1 MNRRG
6 ITIVEVLALVACLVV
21 LVAMGLPA
29 FQRVGCNASRD
40 ISRANL
46 ATLSQAHVLYS
57 TDWDGRQ
64 YTLVPDTLGASGGS
78 FDAWQAANGWV
89 PQQLLGTD
97 AQGVSHF
104 MGTQCAQ
111 DDVRIKEQWLKP
123 VDFALPSIAGAFR
136 LSNLRLVNEYV
147 NGRFYDPKFYAPDD
161 PLLREDVR
169 KVLRSGGDFEDLAM
183 GLVPTTYTYSPA
195 AMFDPRVFG
204 FGSTGSVPPFRHP
217 DANATLEGGGYRSP
231 SVSQCVHPSLKTRMM
246 EMWAVENPPAACNQS
261 VDRECVPYQWNHAF
275 RARPFT
281 LFFDGSV
288 RIMTPREPMFAE
300 DRANALLWM
309 RNTPFGHPGVNGHQ
323 SADWLVFTS
332 AHFLTTF
339 GISGRDTV
347 AY

>member
-6 ITIVEVLALVACLVV
+6 TTIVEVLALVACVVV

-57 TDWDGRQ
+57 TDWQGRQ

-78 FDAWQAANGWV
+78 FNAWQAANGCV

-111 DDVRIKEQWLKP
+111 ADVRIKEQWLKP
-123 VDFALPSIAGAFR
+123 IDFERRTTAGAFR

-161 PLLREDVR
+161 PP
-169 KVLRSGGDFEDLAM
+169 LRSTLR
-183 GLVPTTYTYSPA
+183 TSS
-195 AMFDPRVFG
+195 RRS
-204 FGSTGSVPPFRHP
+204 GS
-217 DANATLEGGGYRSP
+217 
-231 SVSQCVHPSLKTRMM
+231 
-246 EMWAVENPPAACNQS
+246 
-261 VDRECVPYQWNHAF
+261 
-275 RARPFT
+275 
-281 LFFDGSV
+281 
-288 RIMTPREPMFAE
+288 
-300 DRANALLWM
+300 
-309 RNTPFGHPGVNGHQ
+309 
-323 SADWLVFTS
+323 
-332 AHFLTTF
+332 
-339 GISGRDTV
+339 SG
-347 AY
+347 A